1 MNTYID
7 KQIDKQMNTYI
18 DGFTVLLNVQFTYC
32 KSNLSTNPRPLLP
45 IEKSPDYIRLIK
57 N

>member
-1 MNTYID
+1 
-7 KQIDKQMNTYI
+7 MNTYI

-57 N
+57 NYKCVKWKVKR